1 MADQTIKID
10 QGMTETPVPVRPS
23 GCGWFLLTA
32 SAVTIAF
39 MTMGI
44 AGAAFQSNDLKSQ
57 ELDIRR
63 QELDLQQRQH
73 ALDSVRFEYVRK
85 NMHEHKK

>member
-1 MADQTIKID
+1 MADQTVKID

-39 MTMGI
+39 MTMEI

-73 ALDSVRFEYVRK
+73 TLDSLRFEYLQK
-85 NMHEHKK
+85 NMSSRQK